1 MTLLEKLQKIPQ
13 FENVPKEQLE
23 WLLDKS
29 ECLSLKKGEYLFEP
43 GSSISR
49 LLVVMIGDFIIRL
62 QKKNQLQTVGEFKA
76 PSITGLLP
84 YSRADVAKGY
94 AEATTDAEVVVLDGE
109 HFKDMICECHELTT
123 VLVHVMSS
131 RIRQFTKQEQL
142 DDKMLSL
149 GKLSAGLA
157 HELNNPS
164 AAVVRSSKALSKH
177 LKFLPEKFKDVVKI
191 QMSDEKINHVNEI
204 LFDKVSSGIQKVSMM
219 QRKKKEDELT
229 DWLYDA
235 GAEDPD
241 EVIDNLIDYGFEIS
255 DLEKIGEDTPTE
267 HQVPVINWINQVLST
282 ERLVGEIEDASQ
294 RINDLVSSIKS
305 YTHMDQ
311 APEKIPTDVHT
322 GIDNTITMLNHK
334 IQDNKIQ
341 VERDYG
347 EDLAK
352 PEILPSAM
360 NQVWTNILDN
370 AIDAMEE
377 SEERTLTITTAASS
391 KYLKVDIMDTGSGIP
406 DDIKDKI
413 FDPFFTTKPVGKG
426 TGLGLENV
434 LQIVKIQHEGLI
446 NVESKDGKTVFT
458 VCLPLNGN

>member
-1 MTLLEKLQKIPQ
+1 
-13 FENVPKEQLE
+13 
-23 WLLDKS
+23 
-29 ECLSLKKGEYLFEP
+29 
-43 GSSISR
+43 
-49 LLVVMIGDFIIRL
+49 
-62 QKKNQLQTVGEFKA
+62 
-76 PSITGLLP
+76 
-84 YSRADVAKGY
+84 
-94 AEATTDAEVVVLDGE
+94 
-109 HFKDMICECHELTT
+109 
-123 VLVHVMSS
+123 
-131 RIRQFTKQEQL
+131 
-142 DDKMLSL
+142 MLSL

-219 QRKKKEDELT
+219 QRNKKEDELT

-322 GIDNTITMLNHK
+322 GIENTITMLNHK

-341 VERDYG
+341 VEREYG